1 MFFPG
6 VPVCAVCYVLCAALR
21 VSRCGEH
28 GDRCCGVREKV
39 WLCSQRPATFQTHTA
54 QRTRGSSHTLT
65 RPSRRRGRRGADRCR
80 RATPARGGEQ
90 RSAQHPER
98 KVLLFITSVRCCIQ
112 QHGSM
117 AAWQHDSSDKVAAC
131 VAVPL
136 DDDRTEVPE
145 VFDKLD
151 GVRFLLA
158 HVLLEWL
165 LGRRRCGKAN
175 LDKFGERERRIPCV

>member
-1 MFFPG
+1 MAVLATSRHFSNTHGATPPRLLARAHM
-6 VPVCAVCYVLCAALR
+6 PVAVQG
-21 VSRCGEH
+21 RC
-28 GDRCCGVREKV
+28 
-39 WLCSQRPATFQTHTA
+39 
-54 QRTRGSSHTLT
+54 
-65 RPSRRRGRRGADRCR
+65 GADRCR
-80 RATPARGGEQ
+80 RAAPARGGEQ

-98 KVLLFITSVRCCIQ
+98 KVLLFITSVRCGTQ

-117 AAWQHDSSDKVAAC
+117 VARKHDSTTAWQHDSSDTAAAC

-136 DDDRTEVPE
+136 NDDRAEVPK

-151 GVRFLLA
+151 GIRFLLT

-165 LGRRRCGKAN
+165 LGRRGRGKAN